1 MYNFK
6 QVNTP
11 IPIPFNR
18 TIDKILAAPI
28 STACIHEKFLVHQW
42 RVKKSES

>member
-6 QVNTP
+6 QDNTP